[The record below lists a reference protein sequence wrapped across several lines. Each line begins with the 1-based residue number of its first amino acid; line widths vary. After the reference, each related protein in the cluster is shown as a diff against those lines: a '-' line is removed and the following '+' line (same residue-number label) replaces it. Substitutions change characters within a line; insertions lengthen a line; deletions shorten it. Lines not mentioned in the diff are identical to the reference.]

1 MPAPERAE
9 ILRRVR
15 EAFLEHGR
23 GFVIIFEDR
32 EEPRYGLFDDLRT
45 SLPDEAEAAT
55 ILMAVEKAV
64 VAYDSKTEAV
74 VIDERAEGI
83 FVLIRSEIE
92 TRVAGEFFWTK
103 PT

>member
-1 MPAPERAE
+1 MPAPNRAE
-9 ILRRVR
+9 TLRRTKGVSR
-15 EAFLEHGR
+15 EARR
-23 GFVIIFEDR
+23 GFVVVIEGRD
-32 EEPRYGLFDDLRT
+32 EPHYGFVDELQKALAN
-45 SLPDEAEAAT
+45 EAEAAR
-55 ILMAVEKAV
+55 IVKAAEEAVA
-64 VAYDSKTEAV
+64 AYDPEKEAV